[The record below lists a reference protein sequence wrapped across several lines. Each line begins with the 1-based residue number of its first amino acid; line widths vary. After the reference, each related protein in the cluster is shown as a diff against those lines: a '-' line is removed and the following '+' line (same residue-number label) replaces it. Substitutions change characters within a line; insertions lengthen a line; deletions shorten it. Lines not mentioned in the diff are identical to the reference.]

1 MKRYNF
7 NKLIRSNLP
16 ERMKKEGVYLSGRSL
31 TDEEFAKELKNKL
44 VEEAGE
50 VQDTQSR
57 EDLIKELADVMEVIE
72 TLTSLRG
79 ITKEEIESVNFSY
92 ADLQKMMKK
101 YDLEKLKDGFNTMPD
116 GEEIF
121 YISNPASSTP
131 GSTFS
136 YSWGFTILFCFT
148 GRKKALRVWKYAPA
162 NGGTC
167 SWQVAGL
174 DLECS
179 PRGRWPISLWY

>member
-16 ERMKKEGVYLSGRSL
+16 ERMKKEGVYLSGRPL

-79 ITKEEIESVNFSY
+79 ITKEEIEKERLLKCQINGHFLAANFVDY
-92 ADLQKMMKK
+92 IEVPITNRKVIEYLQKRNRPYQCSLSVKT
-101 YDLEKLKDGFNTMPD
+101 L
-116 GEEIF
+116 
-121 YISNPASSTP
+121 NP
-131 GSTFS
+131 
-136 YSWGFTILFCFT
+136 
-148 GRKKALRVWKYAPA
+148 
-162 NGGTC
+162 
-167 SWQVAGL
+167 
-174 DLECS
+174 
-179 PRGRWPISLWY
+179 

>member
-16 ERMKKEGVYLSGRSL
+16 ERMKKEGVYLSGRPL

-57 EDLIKELADVMEVIE
+57 EDLLKELADVMEVIE

-79 ITKEEIESVNFSY
+79 ITKEEIEKERLLKCQINGHFLAANFVDY
-92 ADLQKMMKK
+92 IEVPITNRKVIEYLQKRNRP
-101 YDLEKLKDGFNTMPD
+101 Y
-116 GEEIF
+116 
-121 YISNPASSTP
+121 
-131 GSTFS
+131 
-136 YSWGFTILFCFT
+136 
-148 GRKKALRVWKYAPA
+148 
-162 NGGTC
+162 
-167 SWQVAGL
+167 
-174 DLECS
+174 ECN
-179 PRGRWPISLWY
+179 

>member
-72 TLTSLRG
+72 TLTSLHG
-79 ITKEEIESVNFSY
+79 ITKEEIEKERLLKCQINGHFLAVNFVDY
-92 ADLQKMMKK
+92 IEVPITNRKVIEYLQKRNRP
-101 YDLEKLKDGFNTMPD
+101 Y
-116 GEEIF
+116 
-121 YISNPASSTP
+121 
-131 GSTFS
+131 
-136 YSWGFTILFCFT
+136 
-148 GRKKALRVWKYAPA
+148 
-162 NGGTC
+162 
-167 SWQVAGL
+167 
-174 DLECS
+174 ECN
-179 PRGRWPISLWY
+179 

>member
-16 ERMKKEGVYLSGRSL
+16 ERMKKEGVYLSGRPL

-72 TLTSLRG
+72 TLTSLHG
-79 ITKEEIESVNFSY
+79 IKKEEIEKERLLKCQINGHFLAANFVDY
-92 ADLQKMMKK
+92 IEVPITNRKVIEYLQKRNRP
-101 YDLEKLKDGFNTMPD
+101 YQCN
-116 GEEIF
+116 
-121 YISNPASSTP
+121 
-131 GSTFS
+131 
-136 YSWGFTILFCFT
+136 
-148 GRKKALRVWKYAPA
+148 
-162 NGGTC
+162 
-167 SWQVAGL
+167 
-174 DLECS
+174 
-179 PRGRWPISLWY
+179 

>member
-72 TLTSLRG
+72 TLTSLHG
-79 ITKEEIESVNFSY
+79 ITKEEIEKERLLKCQINGHFWFFPTKCVNF
-92 ADLQKMMKK
+92 
-101 YDLEKLKDGFNTMPD
+101 
-116 GEEIF
+116 
-121 YISNPASSTP
+121 
-131 GSTFS
+131 
-136 YSWGFTILFCFT
+136 
-148 GRKKALRVWKYAPA
+148 
-162 NGGTC
+162 
-167 SWQVAGL
+167 
-174 DLECS
+174 
-179 PRGRWPISLWY
+179 

>member
-16 ERMKKEGVYLSGRSL
+16 ERMKKEGVYLSGRPL

-79 ITKEEIESVNFSY
+79 ITKEEIEKERLLKGQTNGHFLAANFVDYIEVPVSNHKVIEY
-92 ADLQKMMKK
+92 
-101 YDLEKLKDGFNTMPD
+101 LEKRNRP
-116 GEEIF
+116 
-121 YISNPASSTP
+121 Y
-131 GSTFS
+131 
-136 YSWGFTILFCFT
+136 
-148 GRKKALRVWKYAPA
+148 
-162 NGGTC
+162 
-167 SWQVAGL
+167 
-174 DLECS
+174 ECN
-179 PRGRWPISLWY
+179 

>member
-16 ERMKKEGVYLSGRSL
+16 ERMKKEGVYLSGRPL

-72 TLTSLRG
+72 TITSLHS
-79 ITKEEIESVNFSY
+79 ITKEEIEKERLLKCQINGHFLAANFVDY
-92 ADLQKMMKK
+92 IEVPITNRKVIEYLQKRNRP
-101 YDLEKLKDGFNTMPD
+101 Y
-116 GEEIF
+116 
-121 YISNPASSTP
+121 
-131 GSTFS
+131 
-136 YSWGFTILFCFT
+136 
-148 GRKKALRVWKYAPA
+148 
-162 NGGTC
+162 
-167 SWQVAGL
+167 
-174 DLECS
+174 ECN
-179 PRGRWPISLWY
+179 

>member
-16 ERMKKEGVYLSGRSL
+16 ERMKKEGVYLSGRPL

-79 ITKEEIESVNFSY
+79 ITKEEIEKERLLKCQINGHFLAANFVDY
-92 ADLQKMMKK
+92 IEVPITNRKVIEYLQKRNRP
-101 YDLEKLKDGFNTMPD
+101 YQCN
-116 GEEIF
+116 
-121 YISNPASSTP
+121 
-131 GSTFS
+131 
-136 YSWGFTILFCFT
+136 
-148 GRKKALRVWKYAPA
+148 
-162 NGGTC
+162 
-167 SWQVAGL
+167 
-174 DLECS
+174 
-179 PRGRWPISLWY
+179 

>member
-79 ITKEEIESVNFSY
+79 ITKEEIEKERLLKCQINGHFLAANFVDY
-92 ADLQKMMKK
+92 IEVPITNRKVIEYLQKRNRP
-101 YDLEKLKDGFNTMPD
+101 Y
-116 GEEIF
+116 
-121 YISNPASSTP
+121 
-131 GSTFS
+131 
-136 YSWGFTILFCFT
+136 
-148 GRKKALRVWKYAPA
+148 
-162 NGGTC
+162 
-167 SWQVAGL
+167 
-174 DLECS
+174 ECN
-179 PRGRWPISLWY
+179 

>member
-16 ERMKKEGVYLSGRSL
+16 ERMKKEGVYLSGRPL

-79 ITKEEIESVNFSY
+79 ITKEEIEKERLLKCQINGHFLAANFVDY
-92 ADLQKMMKK
+92 IEVPITNRKVIEYLQKRNRP
-101 YDLEKLKDGFNTMPD
+101 Y
-116 GEEIF
+116 
-121 YISNPASSTP
+121 
-131 GSTFS
+131 
-136 YSWGFTILFCFT
+136 
-148 GRKKALRVWKYAPA
+148 
-162 NGGTC
+162 
-167 SWQVAGL
+167 
-174 DLECS
+174 ECN
-179 PRGRWPISLWY
+179 

>member
-16 ERMKKEGVYLSGRSL
+16 ERMKKEGVYLSGRPL

-72 TLTSLRG
+72 TITSLHG
-79 ITKEEIESVNFSY
+79 ITKEEIEKERLLKCQINGHFLAANFVDY
-92 ADLQKMMKK
+92 IEVPITNRKVIEYLQKRNRP
-101 YDLEKLKDGFNTMPD
+101 Y
-116 GEEIF
+116 
-121 YISNPASSTP
+121 
-131 GSTFS
+131 
-136 YSWGFTILFCFT
+136 
-148 GRKKALRVWKYAPA
+148 
-162 NGGTC
+162 
-167 SWQVAGL
+167 
-174 DLECS
+174 ECN
-179 PRGRWPISLWY
+179 